1 MSEFFHAYFSYILDL
16 VIFIMVFI
24 WFYFGSGGTNTA
36 ETKLGRY
43 GIPTIAGIVVVLITY
58 GFAAFDAYMERGKCR
73 DLPPGQGVMS
83 NDRCYKRIDGPVY
96 VPASTD
102 VFKAE

>member
-1 MSEFFHAYFSYILDL
+1 MSEFFHAYISYIINIF
-16 VIFIMVFI
+16 IFIMTFAWV
-24 WFYFGSGGTNTA
+24 YCGSGGTSTA
-36 ETKLGRY
+36 KTKLVRY
-43 GIPTIAGIVVVLITY
+43 GLPTVFGIGILLMVE
-58 GFAAFDAYMERGKCR
+58 GMGAFDAHLERGKCR

-96 VPASTD
+96 IPANTD